1 MADTY
6 QNENTRSQLKR
17 ATGALVLND
26 RYKLIEKIGRGG
38 MAEVWLAHDMTLE
51 RQVAVKIMLPEYAN
65 DPDFTRRF
73 KMEAASAA
81 NLHSPYI
88 VNVYDWGHDGEI
100 QYIVMEY
107 VRGSD
112 LKSIIE
118 ERGPLTPRQAAK
130 VGAQVCEA
138 LAAAHHQDIIHRD
151 IKPQNIMIQP
161 DGNIKVM
168 DFGIARAKNSTEQK
182 TQMVLGTAHY
192 ISPEQAQGKNLTA
205 ASDIYSLGIV
215 LYEAV
220 SGRVPFDAPDAVSV
234 ALKQV
239 EEVPA
244 PLIEVV
250 PGIDKIFSDI
260 VAIALEKQPNRRF
273 ASAIDMGHLL
283 DDYAHNRKPT
293 AAAATTQM
301 MNTPSSARTV
311 AMANQNA
318 PQDRQRNMP
327 ANIPDEEEEEEKPNK
342 KKIAIIV
349 GICAAVIIAAI
360 VAAVLL
366 FGGGEKN
373 ITVPNVGDMTPE
385 AATSLIE
392 ESGLLVGDIE
402 EVPSADVE
410 KGKIVKTDPKAG
422 DKAPKGSKVKLY
434 ISTGVEQVKVPD
446 LYNMTQ
452 EQALKAL
459 ETVGLKGVEGPR
471 AFSTDVK
478 EGHIISQD
486 PAGGMTVDAGTTITY
501 VVSNG
506 ADSVTVPDLTGM
518 TEQQAMDTLNGLG
531 LKGLVGSRQASDTV
545 EADHVISQNPA
556 AGYKLEA
563 GTQITFTISTGVA
576 EVTVPSLTG
585 LTQPAARSTLVNAG
599 LTLGNVTS
607 EYSDQTV
614 DSVISQSVVYGTS
627 VAKGTPIDIVL
638 SKGPKPPEN
647 TNTNGNSNSNANN
660 NNSNANNNGNE
671 NNANESE

>member
-1 MADTY
+1 MAETY
-6 QNENTRSQLKR
+6 QGGNNRAQLRR
-17 ATGALVLND
+17 ATEALILNE

-51 RQVAVKIMLPEYAN
+51 RQVAVKIMLPEYAS

-220 SGRVPFDAPDAVSV
+220 SGKVPFDGPDAVSV

-244 PLIEVV
+244 PLIDVV

-283 DDYAHNRKPT
+283 DDYAHNRKPA

-301 MNTPSSARTV
+301 MNAPAARTV
-311 AMANQNA
+311 AMAGAAA
-318 PQDRQRNMP
+318 PQRQVTP
-327 ANIPDEEEEEEKPNK
+327 PEEEEEKKPNRK
-342 KKIAIIV
+342 KVAIIV
-349 GICAAVIIAAI
+349 AICAAVVIAGI

-366 FGGGEKN
+366 LGGGNKDV
-373 ITVPNVGDMTPE
+373 TVPNVSDMTPE
-385 AATSLIE
+385 AATSLIQE
-392 ESGLLVGDIE
+392 AGLEIGNIE
-402 EVPSADVE
+402 EVPSADIAA
-410 KGKIVKTDPKAG
+410 GKIVKTDPKAG
-422 DKAPKGSKVKLY
+422 DKTAKGSKIKLY
-434 ISTGVEQVKVPD
+434 VSTGVEQVKVPD

-452 EQALKAL
+452 DQAQKAL
-459 ETVGLKGVEGPR
+459 ESVGLKGVEGPR

-599 LTLGNVTS
+599 LALGNVTS
-607 EYSDQTV
+607 EYSDETV
-614 DSVISQSVVYGTS
+614 DSVISQSVVYGTA
-627 VAKGTPIDIVL
+627 VPKGTAIDIVL

-647 TNTNGNSNSNANN
+647 TNTNGNGNGNSNSNSNANN
-660 NNSNANNNGNE
+660 GNANG
-671 NNANESE
+671 ADGGA